1 MGDEQKFW
9 SIEEVEKLTPD
20 QRAALFYE
28 RTVTDLS
35 TLDPEYLE
43 RIRVYG
49 RKILEERGIVLPATP
64 E

>member
-20 QRAALFYE
+20 QRAALRRE

-35 TLDPEYLE
+35 TLDPEYVE
-43 RIRVYG
+43 RIRAYG
-49 RKILEERGIVLPATP
+49 RKLLEARGIIPAAP